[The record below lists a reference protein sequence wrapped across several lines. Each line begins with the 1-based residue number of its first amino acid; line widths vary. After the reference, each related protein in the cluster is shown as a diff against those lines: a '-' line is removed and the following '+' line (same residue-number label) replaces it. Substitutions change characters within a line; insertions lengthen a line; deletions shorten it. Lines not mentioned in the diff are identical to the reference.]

1 MLAGVHVCG
10 QLHVVGREE
19 PHLAVDFS
27 LPPVGVF
34 LVEDVDDLALVE
46 GQLVVVLRGVVVH
59 PDHLA
64 HCGDRP
70 GERCAPAPA
79 GPLGTR
85 LGPLG
90 PFWDGTTPRHRGA
103 LCRRGCGGVCVW
115 GGHRNP
121 RQRQKRPPKP
131 FSFLW
136 ALPFFRFCLVSTKCT
151 ARTESFHGITAA

>member
-34 LVEDVDDLALVE
+34 LVEDVDDLALAE

-79 GPLGTR
+79 GPLGTC

-90 PFWDGTTPRHRGA
+90 PFRDETTPRHRGA
-103 LCRRGCGGVCVW
+103 LCRRGCGGVCV
-115 GGHRNP
+115 GGT
-121 RQRQKRPPKP
+121 QKPAATAETSAQA
-131 FSFLW
+131 F
-136 ALPFFRFCLVSTKCT
+136 LVSMGSSPFQVLSCQYKVYS
-151 ARTESFHGITAA
+151 ED